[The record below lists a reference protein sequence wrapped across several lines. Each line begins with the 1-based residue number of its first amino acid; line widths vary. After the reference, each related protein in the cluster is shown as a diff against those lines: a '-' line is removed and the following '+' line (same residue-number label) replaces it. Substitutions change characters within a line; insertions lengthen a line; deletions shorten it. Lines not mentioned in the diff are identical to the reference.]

1 MKKKALLA
9 VLLAM
14 TLLLSS
20 CGTLIV
26 KDQEVD
32 AKTVILKMGDKE
44 VTKAEVQEATN
55 DVLAEMH
62 SYYAMYGSYLDITD
76 PEVIAQAQASAIADL
91 KEDMVLRAKATE
103 LGFDELTEDEIAEM
117 KETAQNSLDNA
128 KSYIQMYYLDDPD
141 LEGEELE
148 KAIQEK
154 LDEFGVSLE
163 TYEQVAA
170 DEIRERKLFNYA
182 TENVDVPDEDVKAD
196 FDSKVAADEEKYKE
210 DAASWVTADRN
221 KTATL
226 YYTPAGIRRVK
237 QILVKFKEE
246 DQLAI
251 DEANSKITEA
261 NSRVTAAEAIIDDP
275 DAAEEDKTQAQ
286 EDLTAAQADLEAA
299 NAELE
304 EATEKAYAG
313 IDEDTDAILEAL
325 EADPESW
332 DQLMAEKNEDP
343 GLQEG
348 AANAEKGYAVCETMT
363 GFDPAF
369 VEAAMAL
376 ENVGDHS
383 DKIRGASGGYY
394 IIKYVSDEPEGPVEY
409 DDAMKDT
416 LYQSLLSTK
425 KNEVYNEVVDQW
437 ISEAKIQENLGAMKD

>member
-182 TENVDVPDEDVKAD
+182 TENIDVPDEDVKAD

-348 AANAEKGYAVCETMT
+348 AANAEKGYAVCEAMT

>member
-55 DVLAEMH
+55 DVLAEMY

>member
-237 QILVKFKEE
+237 QILVKFKED

-348 AANAEKGYAVCETMT
+348 AANAEKGYAVCEAMT